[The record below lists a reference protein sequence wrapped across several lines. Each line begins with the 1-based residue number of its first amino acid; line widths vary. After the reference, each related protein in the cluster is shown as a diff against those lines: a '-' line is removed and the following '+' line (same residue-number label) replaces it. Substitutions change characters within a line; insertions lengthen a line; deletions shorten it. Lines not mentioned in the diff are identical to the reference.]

1 MVNLQKKLKNAL
13 TEWKTSINNNTEKNT
28 MQNVI
33 KYINIITNMNNFIT
47 RYNYTES
54 IKSQELFELVTSLN
68 KIVFQIN
75 NKSEHTI
82 QMGHILTKYEIYF
95 EMLNKI
101 IANPSLEYKEI
112 LFEAEKLIEVL
123 NRFIVNLEKDFEDL
137 VEIENLNYQIE
148 INSQIEL
155 LKKIENTSSFLD
167 NRKSV
172 KIQNRIEKLLKKSSR
187 VEENRSWYE
196 LFKTKNDLFKSLEDI
211 EKELS
216 ENIVK
221 SEVILN
227 KKLEKT
233 SEPSIKSNIIDWR
246 YIENLYSYL
255 KPDVTKADNESLEY
269 FGNEKSLLNLLYTGL
284 KLDEILELDN
294 LSEYFYT
301 GLSIETLT
309 LINIPRF
316 TVENYL
322 KRIDLELTKT
332 LDLIQD
338 QKYKNKL
345 KFGKEYTYEEL
356 YNSLDTLHSQ
366 IEDIMTYLSV
376 VGYSYKKDEKEIV
389 ALFVYALEMM
399 LLRIRISLEMGV
411 YIELKAQNDF
421 KDLINFFEDKLL
433 PLFTGGLTFKNE
445 FRLRNF
451 QHIYDFILNILEI
464 SAEKLTRY
472 SLLPIENDKV
482 KPENMSKFKLENTLK
497 TMIEMKKT
505 MRYLI
510 LNFDTLIEDKKISS
524 KEKLDILNE
533 FKVLQMNLSTISIL
547 SVCDFIGNNEYFI
560 DTFKDSDINSENCMV
575 KYQAICKLFRKLL
588 EDSLISKDIKIKY
601 LEQEMEK
608 EKHLVDILNK

>member
-294 LSEYFYT
+294 LYKYFYT

-309 LINIPRF
+309 RINIPRF

-389 ALFVYALEMM
+389 ALFLYALEMM

-547 SVCDFIGNNEYFI
+547 NVCDFIGNNEYFI
-560 DTFKDSDINSENCMV
+560 DTFKDSDINSENCIV
-575 KYQAICKLFRKLL
+575 KYQAICKVFRKLL

>member
-227 KKLEKT
+227 KKVEKT

-411 YIELKAQNDF
+411 YIELKSQNDF

>member
-13 TEWKTSINNNTEKNT
+13 TEWKTSIKNNTEKNT

-233 SEPSIKSNIIDWR
+233 SEPSIKSTIIDWR

-294 LSEYFYT
+294 LYKYFYT

-309 LINIPRF
+309 RINIPRF

-389 ALFVYALEMM
+389 ALFLYALEMM

-547 SVCDFIGNNEYFI
+547 NVCDFIGNNEYFI
-560 DTFKDSDINSENCMV
+560 DTFKDSDINSENCIV
-575 KYQAICKLFRKLL
+575 KYQAICKVFRKLL

-601 LEQEMEK
+601 LEQEMKK